1 MCDKMCVELKKVAV
15 IYNYLM
21 NKKYAVAAPII
32 PPPTMTT
39 SSINPHFWGIYH
51 TTYFLLE
58 FF

>member
-1 MCDKMCVELKKVAV
+1 
-15 IYNYLM
+15 
-21 NKKYAVAAPII
+21 VAAPII

-39 SSINPHFWGIYH
+39 SSMNPRFGEIYH